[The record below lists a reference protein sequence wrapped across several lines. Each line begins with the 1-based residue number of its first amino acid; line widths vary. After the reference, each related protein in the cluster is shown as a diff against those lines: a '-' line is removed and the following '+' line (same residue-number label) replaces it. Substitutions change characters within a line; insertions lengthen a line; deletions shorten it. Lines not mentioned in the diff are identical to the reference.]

1 MCKRGTSLYDLITQ
15 DSKVQIDYECLTVSE
30 IHNIISETPL
40 TNENRQIAI
49 KRYIEL
55 KTIDEIADEMHYDR
69 RTVSDRLKLIY
80 LDLQKVTIKLL
91 GVEYTK
97 NGDKSV

>member
-55 KTIDEIADEMHYDR
+55 KTIEEIADEMHYDK
-69 RTVSDRLKLIY
+69 RTVSERLKFIY

-97 NGDKSV
+97 K

>member
-55 KTIDEIADEMHYDR
+55 KTIEEIADEMHYDR

>member
-1 MCKRGTSLYDLITQ
+1 MCKRSTSLYDLITQ

-97 NGDKSV
+97 NK